1 MNSVSIETNEALLLD
16 STGEIKQSQM
26 DPNLF
31 KAAADGSVEPFK
43 DMAREVIESSL
54 TVHTKN
60 TILHINIICQETENA
75 STKFVEEI
83 LEICPALL
91 LQVNAKGDTPLH
103 LAAKYSHF
111 DIVRVLIERAQ
122 LAQHRDEEPENGVEA
137 FRQMI
142 RIVNNEKNTALHQA
156 VSHGN
161 VEVVK
166 ILTSEDPDYPYS
178 ANNYGKT
185 PLYMAAEYENFPDM
199 LLALLENS
207 TSASLVLALLENS
220 VENQI
225 KRH

>member
-1 MNSVSIETNEALLLD
+1 MNSVSIETKEAPLLD

-122 LAQHRDEEPENGVEA
+122 LAQHGDEEPESGIEA

-142 RIVNNEKNTALHQA
+142 RMVNNEKNTALHEA

-166 ILTSEDPDYPYS
+166 ILTREDPDYPYS
-178 ANNYGKT
+178 ANNY
-185 PLYMAAEYENFPDM
+185 
-199 LLALLENS
+199 
-207 TSASLVLALLENS
+207 
-220 VENQI
+220 
-225 KRH
+225 

>member
-1 MNSVSIETNEALLLD
+1 MNSVSIETKEAPLLD

-54 TVHTKN
+54 TVQTKN

-103 LAAKYSHF
+103 LAAKFSHF

-122 LAQHRDEEPENGVEA
+122 LAQHGDEEPESGIEA

-142 RIVNNEKNTALHQA
+142 RMVNNEKNTALHEA

-166 ILTSEDPDYPYS
+166 ILTREDPDYPYS
-178 ANNYGKT
+178 ANNYGKRHST
-185 PLYMAAEYENFPDM
+185 WLLSMRNF
-199 LLALLENS
+199 LI
-207 TSASLVLALLENS
+207 LVISILIS
-220 VENQI
+220 FYQ
-225 KRH
+225 